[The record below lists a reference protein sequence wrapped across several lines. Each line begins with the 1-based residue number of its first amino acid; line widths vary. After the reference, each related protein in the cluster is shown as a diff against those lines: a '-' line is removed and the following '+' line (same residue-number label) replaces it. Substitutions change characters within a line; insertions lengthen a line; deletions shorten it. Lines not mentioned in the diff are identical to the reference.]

1 MKKKTIKF
9 YNIPPVLWMLAVGII
24 VITVI
29 APSFFAINNF
39 KNILIQVAPLLIIS
53 IGSTMVILSEEIDLS
68 FGGIISLSTVLWITF
83 LNLGI
88 PMFFAILLTLLAA
101 AAVGAISGIIIS
113 KGGIPSFIVTL
124 GMASITSGIALVI
137 TQGSSVYFSHRFFYI
152 FVNGEILFIP
162 IPLILA
168 SIIFAIS
175 WLLLNRTKFGAQVF
189 GLGGNRDALSLGGI
203 GKSKSTIGVF
213 SYSGLMA
220 GITGLII
227 ASKIESGNPTTGAG
241 WEFDAIAATLIGGTS
256 FTEGQGGIG
265 GTILGVLLLIV
276 IRNGLNVI
284 GVNPMY
290 QSGLIGSMVLLA
302 IIIDVYISNYKSE
315 RFKV

>member
-1 MKKKTIKF
+1 MKMNTMKF
-9 YNIPPVLWMLAVGII
+9 YNIPPVLWMLGIGVI
-24 VITVI
+24 VITFF
-29 APSFFAINNF
+29 APGFFAINNF
-39 KNILIQVAPLLIIS
+39 KNILIQASPLLIIS

-88 PMFFAILLTLLAA
+88 PIYFAMLLTLLAA
-101 AAVGAISGIIIS
+101 AAIGAISGILVS
-113 KGGIPSFIVTL
+113 KGKIPSFIVTL

-137 TQGSSVYFSHRFFYI
+137 TQGSSVYFSHKLFYI
-152 FVNGEILFIP
+152 IVNGEILFLP

-175 WLLLNRTKFGAQVF
+175 WVALYRTRFGAQIF

-203 GKSKSTIGVF
+203 DKSKSIIGVF

-227 ASKIESGNPTTGAG
+227 ASRIESGNPTTGEG

-256 FTEGQGGIG
+256 FTEGQGGIK
-265 GTILGVLLLIV
+265 GTILGVLLLVV

-284 GVNPMY
+284 GIQPMY

-302 IIIDVYISNYKSE
+302 IIIDVYVANYKSE
-315 RFKV
+315 RVKV

>member
-1 MKKKTIKF
+1 MKKNIIRF
-9 YNIPPVLWMLAVGII
+9 YNIPPVLWMLATGIM
-24 VITVI
+24 VFTFF
-29 APSFFAINNF
+29 APSFFRISNF
-39 KNILIQVAPLLIIS
+39 KNILIQVSPLLILS

-88 PMFFAILLTLLAA
+88 PIYFAMLLTLLATSTI
-101 AAVGAISGIIIS
+101 GAISGMLVS
-113 KGGIPSFIVTL
+113 RGQIPSFIVTL

-137 TQGSSVYFSHRFFYI
+137 TQGSSVYFSHKIFYTI
-152 FVNGEILFIP
+152 VNGEILFIP

-168 SIIFAIS
+168 SLVFAIS
-175 WLLLNRTKFGAQVF
+175 WLILNQTKFGAQIF

-203 GKSKSTIGVF
+203 DKSNSITGVF
-213 SYSGLMA
+213 AYSGLMA

-227 ASKIESGNPTTGAG
+227 ASRIESGNPTTGEG

-256 FTEGQGGIG
+256 FTEGQGGLK
-265 GTILGVLLLIV
+265 GTILGVLLLVI
-276 IRNGLNVI
+276 IRNGLNVV
-284 GVNPMY
+284 GVSPMY

-302 IIIDVYISNYKSE
+302 IIIDVYVSNYKSE
-315 RFKV
+315 RVKV

>member
-1 MKKKTIKF
+1 MKKNTIKF

-88 PMFFAILLTLLAA
+88 PMFLAILLTLLAA
-101 AAVGAISGIIIS
+101 AAIGAISGIIIS

-124 GMASITSGIALVI
+124 GMASITSGMALVI
-137 TQGSSVYFSHRFFYI
+137 TQGSSVYFSHKFFYI
-152 FVNGEILFIP
+152 FVNGEILFLP

-175 WLLLNRTKFGAQVF
+175 WLLLYRTRFGAQIF

-203 GKSKSTIGVF
+203 DKSKSTVGVF

-227 ASKIESGNPTTGAG
+227 ASKIESGNPTTGEG

-315 RFKV
+315 RVKV

>member
-1 MKKKTIKF
+1 MKKNTILL

-39 KNILIQVAPLLIIS
+39 KNILIQVAPLLIIA

-68 FGGIISLSTVLWITF
+68 FGGVISLSTVLWITF

-88 PMFFAILLTLLAA
+88 PMVFTIFLTLIT
-101 AAVGAISGIIIS
+101 AAVAGAISGIIIS

-137 TQGSSVYFSHRFFYI
+137 TQGSSIYFSHRFFYI
-152 FVNGEILFIP
+152 FVNGEILFLP
-162 IPLILA
+162 IPLLLA
-168 SIIFAIS
+168 GFVFAIS
-175 WLLLNRTKFGAQVF
+175 WLLLYRTKFGPQIF
-189 GLGGNRDALSLGGI
+189 GLGGNRDALYLVGI
-203 GKSKSTIGVF
+203 DKSKSIIGVF

-265 GTILGVLLLIV
+265 GTILGVFLLVV

-302 IIIDVYISNYKSE
+302 IIIDVYISNYKSG
-315 RFKV
+315 RVKV

>member
-9 YNIPPVLWMLAVGII
+9 NNMPPVLWMLAVGII

-68 FGGIISLSTVLWITF
+68 FGGVISLSTVLWITF

-88 PMFFAILLTLLAA
+88 PMFLAILLTLLAA
-101 AAVGAISGIIIS
+101 AVVGAISGIIIS

-137 TQGSSVYFSHRFFYI
+137 TQGSSVYFSHKFFYI
-152 FVNGEILFIP
+152 FVNGEILFFP
-162 IPLILA
+162 IPLILV
-168 SIIFAIS
+168 SIIFGIS
-175 WLLLNRTKFGAQVF
+175 WLLLYRTRFGAQIF

-203 GKSKSTIGVF
+203 DKSKSIIGVF

-276 IRNGLNVI
+276 LRNGLNVI
-284 GVNPMY
+284 GVPPMY

-302 IIIDVYISNYKSE
+302 IIIDVYVSNYKSE
-315 RFKV
+315 RVKV

>member
-1 MKKKTIKF
+1 MKMNTMKF
-9 YNIPPVLWMLAVGII
+9 YNIPPVLWMLGIG
-24 VITVI
+24 VIIITFF
-29 APSFFAINNF
+29 APGFFAINNF
-39 KNILIQVAPLLIIS
+39 KNILIQASPLLIIS

-88 PMFFAILLTLLAA
+88 PIYFAMLLTLLAA
-101 AAVGAISGIIIS
+101 AAIGAISGTLVS
-113 KGGIPSFIVTL
+113 KGKIPSFIVTL

-137 TQGSSVYFSHRFFYI
+137 TQGSSVYFSHKLFYI
-152 FVNGEILFIP
+152 IVNGEILFLP

-175 WLLLNRTKFGAQVF
+175 WVVLYRTRFGAQIF

-203 GKSKSTIGVF
+203 DKSKSIIGVF

-227 ASKIESGNPTTGAG
+227 ASRIESGNPTTGEG

-256 FTEGQGGIG
+256 FTEGQGGIK
-265 GTILGVLLLIV
+265 GTILGVLLLVV

-284 GVNPMY
+284 GIQPMY

-302 IIIDVYISNYKSE
+302 IIIDVYVANYKSE
-315 RFKV
+315 RVKV